1 MIEVAI
7 RSFVAADGRV
17 PFQAW
22 LDSLDR
28 QTQAR
33 IAVALTRLSR
43 GNRSHVKGL
52 GGGVAELK
60 LDFGPGYRI
69 YFGQDGDAC
78 HLARRRHQEAAK
90 RRHRGRQGT
99 VGGIQGSQ
107 DVASSMRPHMALT
120 RSFKDH
126 IKAKI
131 QSDPEFR
138 QALFQEAVQT
148 LIEGDVGTA
157 RAVLRDFINATVGF
171 AALAKATG
179 IPPKS
184 LMRMFGPSGNPTAA
198 NLSEVIRV
206 LQKKTGV
213 HLEVRASAA

>member
-1 MIEVAI
+1 
-7 RSFVAADGRV
+7 
-17 PFQAW
+17 
-22 LDSLDR
+22 
-28 QTQAR
+28 
-33 IAVALTRLSR
+33 
-43 GNRSHVKGL
+43 
-52 GGGVAELK
+52 
-60 LDFGPGYRI
+60 
-69 YFGQDGDAC
+69 
-78 HLARRRHQEAAK
+78 
-90 RRHRGRQGT
+90 
-99 VGGIQGSQ
+99 
-107 DVASSMRPHMALT
+107 MALT

-157 RAVLRDFINATVGF
+157 RAVLRDFINATIGF

>member
-1 MIEVAI
+1 
-7 RSFVAADGRV
+7 
-17 PFQAW
+17 
-22 LDSLDR
+22 
-28 QTQAR
+28 
-33 IAVALTRLSR
+33 
-43 GNRSHVKGL
+43 
-52 GGGVAELK
+52 
-60 LDFGPGYRI
+60 
-69 YFGQDGDAC
+69 
-78 HLARRRHQEAAK
+78 
-90 RRHRGRQGT
+90 
-99 VGGIQGSQ
+99 
-107 DVASSMRPHMALT
+107 MALT

-131 QSDPEFR
+131 QSGPEFR
-138 QALFQEAVQT
+138 QALFREAVQA

-184 LMRMFGPSGNPTAA
+184 LIRMFGPSGNPTAA
-198 NLSEVIRV
+198 NLLEVIRV

>member
-1 MIEVAI
+1 
-7 RSFVAADGRV
+7 
-17 PFQAW
+17 
-22 LDSLDR
+22 
-28 QTQAR
+28 
-33 IAVALTRLSR
+33 
-43 GNRSHVKGL
+43 
-52 GGGVAELK
+52 
-60 LDFGPGYRI
+60 
-69 YFGQDGDAC
+69 
-78 HLARRRHQEAAK
+78 
-90 RRHRGRQGT
+90 
-99 VGGIQGSQ
+99 
-107 DVASSMRPHMALT
+107 MALT

-157 RAVLRDFINATVGF
+157 RAVLRDFINATAGF
-171 AALAKATG
+171 PALAKATG

>member
-1 MIEVAI
+1 MV
-7 RSFVAADGRV
+7 
-17 PFQAW
+17 
-22 LDSLDR
+22 
-28 QTQAR
+28 
-33 IAVALTRLSR
+33 
-43 GNRSHVKGL
+43 
-52 GGGVAELK
+52 
-60 LDFGPGYRI
+60 
-69 YFGQDGDAC
+69 
-78 HLARRRHQEAAK
+78 
-90 RRHRGRQGT
+90 
-99 VGGIQGSQ
+99 
-107 DVASSMRPHMALT
+107 LT
-120 RSFKDH
+120 RSFRDH

-157 RAVLRDFINATVGF
+157 RAVLRNFINATIGF

-179 IPPKS
+179 IPAKS

-213 HLEVRASAA
+213 HLEVRAVASAA

>member
-1 MIEVAI
+1 
-7 RSFVAADGRV
+7 
-17 PFQAW
+17 
-22 LDSLDR
+22 
-28 QTQAR
+28 
-33 IAVALTRLSR
+33 
-43 GNRSHVKGL
+43 
-52 GGGVAELK
+52 
-60 LDFGPGYRI
+60 
-69 YFGQDGDAC
+69 
-78 HLARRRHQEAAK
+78 
-90 RRHRGRQGT
+90 
-99 VGGIQGSQ
+99 
-107 DVASSMRPHMALT
+107 MALT

-131 QSDPEFR
+131 QSDPDFR

-184 LMRMFGPSGNPTAA
+184 LMRMFGPSGNPTAV